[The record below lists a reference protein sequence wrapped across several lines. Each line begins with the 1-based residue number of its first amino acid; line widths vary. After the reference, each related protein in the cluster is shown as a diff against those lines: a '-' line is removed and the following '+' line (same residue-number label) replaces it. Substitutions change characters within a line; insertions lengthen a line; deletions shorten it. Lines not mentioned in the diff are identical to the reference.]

1 MKKRIFAALLV
12 VLILVCNLSVSFAA
26 PAENAPAQPSAG
38 AAVVTAPVAG
48 TYLKGMFSEG
58 ASVKAGDTVC
68 MIESMKME
76 LEVKASSNGTIHYIA
91 TAGSA
96 ITAGQP
102 LAEIK

>member
-1 MKKRIFAALLV
+1 MSEANSRKKITAVITERGRRIPVKAV
-12 VLILVCNLSVSFAA
+12 IL
-26 PAENAPAQPSAG
+26 
-38 AAVVTAPVAG
+38 TTG

-76 LEVKASSNGTIHYIA
+76 LEVKAASNGTIHYIA